1 LIDAITVPEF
11 NSLNAFEKWQQVGPK
26 RFIIN
31 FVYLIET
38 NISGHFIK
46 NIIYPFTFAR

>member
-1 LIDAITVPEF
+1 MVAGKSEALH
-11 NSLNAFEKWQQVGPK
+11 Q
-26 RFIIN
+26 N